1 MRSLLQALTQNMLA
15 LVDLVEE
22 GHLDVT
28 LLMNMMHI
36 GVRSQT
42 NPQQLAIYLFQFG
55 FYFRLLCKPFKGK

>member
-1 MRSLLQALTQNMLA
+1 MLA